1 MKTKLQ
7 PNWGCVSPSRWSNS
21 ILVPICIGISML
33 RYGTNV
39 MPCPTYR
46 GFLKDSGMPS
56 CHWYQSRRVTLENK
70 KKLVAVAREIRPHF
84 WPKRQQEKICQ
95 RYKNFSNFSIEGKYW
110 WSHSRVPDFHLTF
123 VKKLPLK
130 STLFNF
136 QLYSTFS
143 WVNPTWLHLGS
154 STHTLS
160 QS

>member
-7 PNWGCVSPSRWSNS
+7 PNWGCVSPSWWSNS

-70 KKLVAVAREIRPHF
+70 KTCSGSQKDKTTLLTEETTGKNLSKVN
-84 WPKRQQEKICQ
+84 
-95 RYKNFSNFSIEGKYW
+95 KNFDNFSIEGKYW
-110 WSHSRVPDFHLTF
+110 WSHSRVPDFHFTF
-123 VKKLPLK
+123 VKKLSLK

-136 QLYSTFS
+136 QLGKSDLTPPWQFDPY
-143 WVNPTWLHLGS
+143 P
-154 STHTLS
+154 
-160 QS
+160 